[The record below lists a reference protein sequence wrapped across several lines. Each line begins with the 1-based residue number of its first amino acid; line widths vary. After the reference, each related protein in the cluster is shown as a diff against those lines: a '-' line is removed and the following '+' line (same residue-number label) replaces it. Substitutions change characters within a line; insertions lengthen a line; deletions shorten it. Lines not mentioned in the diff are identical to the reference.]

1 MHKGTKKRVSL
12 LLFFLLSLR
21 RKTTIMI
28 LGISFICVGVSFVL
42 TGVAI
47 FYFAEKRNDTHN
59 AIMSLLH
66 EKAHADI
73 VRILKQRWKHYT
85 QRCMLC
91 LKLSG
96 AIAICG
102 VVLSCIGCVENIS
115 SKKKTKRDYQ
125 HNSTHR
131 RTPQHVIAF

>member
-1 MHKGTKKRVSL
+1 
-12 LLFFLLSLR
+12 
-21 RKTTIMI
+21 MI
-28 LGISFICVGVSFVL
+28 LGISFICVGVSWVL

-73 VRILKQRWKHYT
+73 VRIMKQRWKHYA

-91 LKLSG
+91 LKLSC

-102 VVLSCIGCVENIS
+102 VVLSCIGCVEKCLQQKKQRETISTIPHIVERPNMSSLFNEQDKNIWIEIRD
-115 SKKKTKRDYQ
+115 KKR
-125 HNSTHR
+125 
-131 RTPQHVIAF
+131 